1 MFDNL
6 ETKHLSGLYSVRV
19 GNKLCVYYQTPELD
33 PPKFGVTKPT
43 NTKLKTSNL
52 GIVLK
57 SDSECLQNHS
67 NQIERARN
75 LTRTQKRKRE
85 TEDEVDLIL
94 FMAQIATD
102 NEYMNIVSAANI
114 PFYVGW

>member
-19 GNKLCVYYQTPELD
+19 GNEIFVYSQIPELD
-33 PPKFGVTKPT
+33 PPKFDITKPT

-57 SDSECLQNHS
+57 SDSECL
-67 NQIERARN
+67 
-75 LTRTQKRKRE
+75 
-85 TEDEVDLIL
+85 
-94 FMAQIATD
+94 
-102 NEYMNIVSAANI
+102 
-114 PFYVGW
+114 